1 MTIISIQV
9 LHYMSGFWA
18 LLKEKWNT
26 NKAMVQDLCQAHKT
40 EPHAKSKKSSRACN
54 IGNTTHL
61 LRFAEPFRVRFLY
74 ENIDDS
80 HVALCIVVN
89 LTLYCE
95 RHCFIGYPLSPPSI
109 VLTLMEKSGNSS
121 NVVQRSGKSAPNGSR
136 FGDLQVLLNSFLP
149 RMQNSCLSLN
159 VFLFG

>member
-40 EPHAKSKKSSRACN
+40 EPHAKSKKSSRAYN
-54 IGNTTHL
+54 IGNWTHL
-61 LRFAEPFRVRFLY
+61 LRFAEPLRVWFLN
-74 ENIDDS
+74 ENVDDS

-89 LTLYCE
+89 LTLYGE
-95 RHCFIGYPLSPPSI
+95 RQCFIRNPFSPPSI
-109 VLTLMEKSGNSS
+109 VLTLVEKIRQFFQCCAKIGKICRYYWTASS
-121 NVVQRSGKSAPNGSR
+121 RECKTPAYPWMS
-136 FGDLQVLLNSFLP
+136 
-149 RMQNSCLSLN
+149 SCLDSCWS
-159 VFLFG
+159 